1 MAGGARSY
9 RLPGVAAGS
18 GAGHVRHRRHSGWP
32 GTGRAR
38 SRRPVRIPPADL
50 AFREGIQRDRPQQ
63 NARRAREQLSPN
75 ARPASMT
82 FWRGPSGSRKDRIMP
97 TVKSNMQGKICLVTG
112 ANSGI
117 GKATALALAQM
128 GATVVMV
135 CRDRA
140 RGEEARSEIIT
151 TSKNN
156 AVALLQADLSSHQ
169 SIRQLVENFQHH
181 YTHLHVLIN
190 NAGAAFTGRRESV
203 DGLEMTFAVN
213 YLAPF
218 LLTNL
223 LLNMLKASAP
233 ARIVN
238 VSSNSHEAG
247 YIKLDD
253 LQAEKHYKR
262 AYEQSK
268 LAVVLFTYELARR
281 LQGTGVTANCL
292 HPGFVAT
299 NFAQS
304 DVGPSFRL
312 LVKVIG
318 SFGTS
323 PQKGAKTSIYL
334 ASSPEVEGVTGKYFV
349 KSLPKRS
356 AAISY
361 DESLQ
366 RQLWEQSAKLVNL

>member
-1 MAGGARSY
+1 M
-9 RLPGVAAGS
+9 
-18 GAGHVRHRRHSGWP
+18 
-32 GTGRAR
+32 
-38 SRRPVRIPPADL
+38 
-50 AFREGIQRDRPQQ
+50 
-63 NARRAREQLSPN
+63 
-75 ARPASMT
+75 
-82 FWRGPSGSRKDRIMP
+82 
-97 TVKSNMQGKICLVTG
+97 VTG

-135 CRDRA
+135 CRDPA

-151 TSKNN
+151 KSRNN
-156 AVALLQADLSSHQ
+156 TVDLLMADLSSQQ
-169 SIRQLVENFQHH
+169 SIRQLIENFQHH
-181 YTHLHVLIN
+181 YTRLHVLIN
-190 NAGAAFTGRRESV
+190 NAGLAAFTGRRETV

-218 LLTNL
+218 LLTNML
-223 LLNMLKASAP
+223 LDVLKASTP

-253 LQAEKHYKR
+253 LQAEHHRPMR

-299 NFAQS
+299 NFAQR
-304 DVGPSFRL
+304 DIGPAVRL
-312 LVKVIG
+312 LVKLIG

-323 PQKGAKTSIYL
+323 PQEGAKTSICL

-349 KSLPKRS
+349 KSAPRRS

-366 RQLWEQSAKLVNL
+366 RRLWEQSAKLVNL

>member
-1 MAGGARSY
+1 
-9 RLPGVAAGS
+9 
-18 GAGHVRHRRHSGWP
+18 
-32 GTGRAR
+32 
-38 SRRPVRIPPADL
+38 
-50 AFREGIQRDRPQQ
+50 
-63 NARRAREQLSPN
+63 
-75 ARPASMT
+75 
-82 FWRGPSGSRKDRIMP
+82 MP
-97 TVKSNMQGKICLVTG
+97 TVNSSMQGKICMVTG

-128 GATVVMV
+128 GATVVLV

-140 RGEEARSEIIT
+140 RGKEARSEIT
-151 TSKNN
+151 TKSKNN
-156 AVALLQADLSSHQ
+156 AVDLMQADLSSQQ
-169 SIRQLVENFQHH
+169 SIRQLVEHFKQR

-190 NAGAAFTGRRESV
+190 NAGAAFPGRRETV

-223 LLNMLKASAP
+223 LLDMLKASAP

-238 VSSNSHEAG
+238 VSSHSHEAG
-247 YIKLDD
+247 YIQMDD
-253 LQAEKHYKR
+253 LQEEKHYSNMR
-262 AYEQSK
+262 AYGQSK

-299 NFAQS
+299 HFAQR
-304 DVGPSFRL
+304 DGGPAFRL
-312 LVKVIG
+312 LVKLIG
-318 SFGTS
+318 SFGAS
-323 PQKGAKTSIYL
+323 PQEGAKTSIYL
-334 ASSPEVEGVTGKYFV
+334 ACSPEVEGVTGHYFV
-349 KSLPKRS
+349 KSIPRRS

-366 RQLWEQSAKLVNL
+366 RHLWEQSAQLVNV

>member
-1 MAGGARSY
+1 
-9 RLPGVAAGS
+9 
-18 GAGHVRHRRHSGWP
+18 
-32 GTGRAR
+32 
-38 SRRPVRIPPADL
+38 
-50 AFREGIQRDRPQQ
+50 
-63 NARRAREQLSPN
+63 
-75 ARPASMT
+75 
-82 FWRGPSGSRKDRIMP
+82 MP
-97 TVKSNMQGKICLVTG
+97 TVKSSMQGKICLVTG

-140 RGEEARSEIIT
+140 RGEEARSEITT
-151 TSKNN
+151 TSRNS
-156 AVALLQADLSSHQ
+156 AVDLLLADLSSQQ

-190 NAGAAFTGRRESV
+190 NAGAAFPGRRRETV

-223 LLNMLKASAP
+223 LLDVLTASTP

-238 VSSNSHEAG
+238 VSSAAHQSG
-247 YIKLDD
+247 SMQLDD
-253 LQAEKHYKR
+253 LQAEKRYRPMHTYPQ
-262 AYEQSK
+262 AK

-281 LQGTGVTANCL
+281 LQGMGVTVNCL

-304 DVGPSFRL
+304 DGGPAVRL
-312 LVKVIG
+312 LVKVLG
-318 SFGTS
+318 SFGAS
-323 PQKGAKTSIYL
+323 PQEGAQTSIYL

-349 KSLPKRS
+349 KCIPRRS

-366 RQLWEQSAKLVNL
+366 RHLWEQSAKLVNL

>member
-1 MAGGARSY
+1 
-9 RLPGVAAGS
+9 
-18 GAGHVRHRRHSGWP
+18 
-32 GTGRAR
+32 
-38 SRRPVRIPPADL
+38 
-50 AFREGIQRDRPQQ
+50 
-63 NARRAREQLSPN
+63 
-75 ARPASMT
+75 
-82 FWRGPSGSRKDRIMP
+82 MP
-97 TVKSNMQGKICLVTG
+97 TVHSSMQGKICMVTG

-117 GKATALALAQM
+117 GKATALELAQM
-128 GATVVMV
+128 GASVVMV

-140 RGEEARSEIIT
+140 RGEEARSEIT
-151 TSKNN
+151 TKSSNN
-156 AVALLQADLSSHQ
+156 AVDLLQADLSSQQ

-190 NAGAAFTGRRESV
+190 NAGAAFPGRRETV

-223 LLNMLKASAP
+223 LLDVLKASAP

-238 VSSNSHEAG
+238 VSSNSHKAG
-247 YIKLDD
+247 YIKLDN
-253 LQAEKHYKR
+253 LQSKNPYRSMKVYGQA
-262 AYEQSK
+262 K

-281 LQGTGVTANCL
+281 LKGTGVTVNCL

-299 NFAQS
+299 HFGQS

-312 LVKVIG
+312 LVKLIG

-323 PQKGAKTSIYL
+323 PQEGAKTSIYL
-334 ASSPEVEGVTGKYFV
+334 ASSPEVEGVTGTYFV
-349 KSLPKRS
+349 KSIPKRS

-366 RQLWEQSAKLVNL
+366 RQLCEQSAKMVNL

>member
-1 MAGGARSY
+1 M
-9 RLPGVAAGS
+9 
-18 GAGHVRHRRHSGWP
+18 
-32 GTGRAR
+32 
-38 SRRPVRIPPADL
+38 
-50 AFREGIQRDRPQQ
+50 
-63 NARRAREQLSPN
+63 
-75 ARPASMT
+75 
-82 FWRGPSGSRKDRIMP
+82 PSVNS
-97 TVKSNMQGKICLVTG
+97 SMQGKVCIVTG

-140 RGEEARSEIIT
+140 RGEEARGEIT
-151 TSKNN
+151 TNSGNN
-156 AVALLQADLSSHQ
+156 AVDLLQADLSSQQ

-181 YTHLHVLIN
+181 YTQLHVLIN
-190 NAGAAFTGRRESV
+190 NAGAAFPGRRETV

-223 LLNMLKASAP
+223 LLDMLEVSVP

-247 YIKLDD
+247 YIQMDD
-253 LQAEKHYKR
+253 LQEEKHYR
-262 AYEQSK
+262 SMRVYGQSK

-281 LQGTGVTANCL
+281 LQRTGVTANCL

-299 NFAQS
+299 HFGQR
-304 DVGPSFRL
+304 DVEPAFRL
-312 LVKVIG
+312 LVKLIG

-323 PQKGAKTSIYL
+323 PEKGAKTSIYL

-349 KSLPKRS
+349 KSIPRRS
-356 AAISY
+356 AVISY

-366 RQLWEQSAKLVNL
+366 RQLWEQSAKLVNV